1 MPGTDGGYDFLLG
14 SLPPMEW
21 GMLAY
26 AHLSLKMKC
35 PCAVS
40 HTPWYRVWSLTP
52 DLDHEQD
59 KNMKS
64 LTDATNTKSANSF
77 LRFIPDTYAALFL
90 TLHIYICVNV
100 APIAQTFSSASSPPN
115 HCSWAQ

>member
-40 HTPWYRVWSLTP
+40 HTPWYRVWSLTL
-52 DLDHEQD
+52 DLDHE
-59 KNMKS
+59 
-64 LTDATNTKSANSF
+64 
-77 LRFIPDTYAALFL
+77 
-90 TLHIYICVNV
+90 
-100 APIAQTFSSASSPPN
+100 
-115 HCSWAQ
+115 